1 MNDKPAPV
9 RQYDVTNSAPEPL
22 KDKRKS
28 IPISASELSGRRGA
42 AQSNPRDQDA
52 QLELAKGLVRAADTL
67 ADGPNKDAD
76 RSKYLGEA
84 QRIVKSLSSQ
94 GHRDAMFYHADCLGN
109 GLLGLPNDPREAFSY
124 YQAAAK
130 GGHPVAAFRTAV
142 CCEIGPDEGGGTKR
156 DYTKAVQW
164 YKHAANLGEGPAMF
178 KLGMINLRGLLEQ
191 PRNIPEAVKWLKQ
204 ASEKANEDHPHAL
217 HELGILHENSENPGA
232 LPKDDTKALQ
242 LFTQGAKLGYRA
254 SQFKLGHAWEYGAL
268 GCPIDARNSIIW
280 YTRAAAQAEHQ
291 SELALSGWYL
301 TGAEGILEHNDT
313 EAYLWARKA
322 AGSGLPKALFALGYY
337 TEVGIGCQRSL
348 EEAKKWY
355 ARAACECLLLLLFFD
370 IKTACADARQR
381 AALIKQDNGSTS
393 YRRVEPERRRIAR
406 GCHAAI
412 RRSMSRSVWLCERVF
427 KAPFG
432 TASALGYFAYF

>member
-1 MNDKPAPV
+1 MNDRPAPV
-9 RQYDVTNSAPEPL
+9 RQYDVSNSAPEPL

-28 IPISASELSGRRGA
+28 IPISAAELSSKRNE
-42 AQSNPRDQDA
+42 AQSQPRDQDT
-52 QLELAKGLVRAADTL
+52 QLELARGLVRAADTL
-67 ADGPNKDAD
+67 ADGPSKERD
-76 RSKYLGEA
+76 RAQYLQEA

-94 GHRDAMFYHADCLGN
+94 HHRDAMFYHADTMGN
-109 GLLGLPNDPREAFSY
+109 GLLGIPHDAREAFSL

-130 GGHPVAAFRTAV
+130 GGHPIAAYRTAV
-142 CCEIGPDEGGGTKR
+142 CCEIGPEEGGGTKK
-156 DYTKAVQW
+156 DFVKAVQW
-164 YKHAANLGEGPAMF
+164 YKHAASLGDGPAMF
-178 KLGMINLRGLLEQ
+178 KLGMINLRGLLDQ
-191 PRNIPEAVKWLKQ
+191 ARNIPEAVKYLKQ
-204 ASEKANEDHPHAL
+204 AAEKADEDNPHAL
-217 HELGILHENSENPGA
+217 HELGILYENSENPGA

-280 YTRAAAQAEHQ
+280 YTRAAAQQEHH

-313 EAYLWARKA
+313 EAFLWARKA

-355 ARAACECLLLLLFFD
+355 GRAACKFSFFSPGRWILF
-370 IKTACADARQR
+370 RGGR
-381 AALIKQDNGSTS
+381 
-393 YRRVEPERRRIAR
+393 R
-406 GCHAAI
+406 GC
-412 RRSMSRSVWLCERVF
+412 
-427 KAPFG
+427 
-432 TASALGYFAYF
+432 